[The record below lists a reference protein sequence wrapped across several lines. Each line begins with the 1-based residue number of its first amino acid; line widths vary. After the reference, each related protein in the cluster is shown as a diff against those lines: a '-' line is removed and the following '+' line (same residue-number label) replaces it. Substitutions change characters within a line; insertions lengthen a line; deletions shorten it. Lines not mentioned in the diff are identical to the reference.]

1 MIIYL
6 RYLYIF
12 MLFITYGNGYLIT
25 MNDNYNSI
33 NKLNIVKNNINNYI
47 EKNKYVNNNKNEIKK
62 TMYNNPIKS
71 VNYEKILINISIIK
85 KIYLSYDYDRVI
97 IDTGYNKYVYYIKTD
112 DDKLKFNI
120 LISVLPNECKKII
133 VCDKSIMTDNF
144 GSLYCE

>member
-12 MLFITYGNGYLIT
+12 MLFITSGNGYLIT

-62 TMYNNPIKS
+62 TIYNNPIKS
-71 VNYEKILINISIIK
+71 VNYEKVLINISIIK
-85 KIYLSYDYDRVI
+85 KIYISYDYDRAI
-97 IDTGYNKYVYYIKTD
+97 IDTGYNKYVYYIKTR

-120 LISVLPNECKKII
+120 IISVLPNECKKII

-144 GSLYCE
+144 GYLYCE